1 MTKTNDL
8 AESGILSMAPV
19 DPIPSGSSRINVGP
33 TERYVSAGAGTLLAV
48 VGLRSGGLGGLL
60 LVAFGGALIYRGS
73 TGYCPVNNAIG
84 RDTSEEKTETDVLE
98 ISESVTIN
106 KPREEVY
113 QFWRQLENLPQ
124 FMQHLESVTQ
134 QDDKRSHWVAKVS
147 TGNQV
152 VNLLPAVAWDAEIL
166 EDEPN
171 SRLVWRSVPGAT
183 IDNSGEVWFMDA
195 PGNQGTEVHAIIKYR
210 APEGIVGEAVMKLFN
225 PTFGQMVKGDILRLK
240 ELLEAGESVNGN
252 NPTQH
257 KVYKGV
263 VL

>member
-1 MTKTNDL
+1 MAETNDL
-8 AESGILSMAPV
+8 TNGGVASMAPV

-33 TERYVSAGAGTLLAV
+33 TERYVSAGAGALLTV

-60 LVAFGGALIYRGS
+60 LAAFGGALIYRGI
-73 TGYCPVNNAIG
+73 TGYSLVNNAIG

-98 ISESVTIN
+98 ISESVTVN

-134 QDDKRSHWVAKVS
+134 QDDRRSHWVAKVN

-152 VNLLPAVAWDAEIL
+152 MNLLPAVAWDAEIL
-166 EDEPN
+166 EEEKN

-183 IDNSGEVWFMDA
+183 VDNSGEVWFMDA

-210 APEGIVGEAVMKLFN
+210 APEGVVGEAVMKLFN
-225 PTFGQMVKGDILRLK
+225 PTFRQMVKADILRFK
-240 ELLEAGESVNGN
+240 QLLEAGENSN
-252 NPTQH
+252 
-257 KVYKGV
+257 
-263 VL
+263 